1 MGIFRVEK
9 TRDYTV
15 MANHHLRNEN
25 LSLKSKGLLSQMLSL
40 PENWDY
46 TLKGLSM
53 INQESIDCIREAV
66 RELER
71 AGYIQRIRERND
83 KGHLKGTD
91 YTIFER
97 PQVEPNGGSID
108 IPHGQKNGS
117 QSSGQRVQ
125 EPINEA
131 AVATKRDSPMS
142 DTAGRQNIP
151 NNASRPVSPTR
162 DYPRLENPTL
172 DNPTQANPTQEN
184 PTLGKPILDNPT
196 QANPTQDCPT
206 LENPTQLST
215 YPSRKESSSTEPTK
229 TETRN
234 PHPSNPSPIHL
245 SNSRYESDQ
254 HNGWDGNGYEDIDSL
269 RALIHRNIEYPFIS
283 QRYSR
288 EQVDEI
294 VDIIVETLCS
304 RKTIITVAADDY
316 PVALVKD
323 KLLRL
328 NSSHIEYVLDCM
340 SQNTTII
347 RNIRKYLLAALFNA
361 SSTID
366 SYYSA
371 MVRHDQSRDASLR

>member
-1 MGIFRVEK
+1 LAIFRVEK
-9 TRDYTV
+9 TKDYTV

-40 PENWDY
+40 PDNWDY

-97 PQVEPNGGSID
+97 PQVEPNGGSSG
-108 IPHGQKNGS
+108 IPL
-117 QSSGQRVQ
+117 
-125 EPINEA
+125 
-131 AVATKRDSPMS
+131 
-142 DTAGRQNIP
+142 GRQNGSSSLGQKMQEPTYEADIETKCDSLLSDTTDRR
-151 NNASRPVSPTR
+151 NLSNGASRLASPTR

-172 DNPTQANPTQEN
+172 DIPIQANPTQEN

-196 QANPTQDCPT
+196 QANPTQGYPT
-206 LENPTQLST
+206 LGNPTQLST
-215 YPSRKESSSTEPTK
+215 YPSSKESSSTESQNTESSSTEPTN
-229 TETRN
+229 TETRT

-245 SNSRYESDQ
+245 PNSRYVSDQ
-254 HNGWDGNGYEDIDSL
+254 HDGWEGNGCEDIASL
-269 RALIHRNIEYPFIS
+269 RALVHRNIEYPFIS

-294 VDIIVETLCS
+294 VDIIVDVFCQENV
-304 RKTIITVAADDY
+304 RKV
-316 PVALVKD
+316 
-323 KLLRL
+323 
-328 NSSHIEYVLDCM
+328 
-340 SQNTTII
+340 II
-347 RNIRKYLLAALFNA
+347 RNSRF
-361 SSTID
+361 
-366 SYYSA
+366 YS
-371 MVRHDQSRDASLR
+371 

>member
-1 MGIFRVEK
+1 
-9 TRDYTV
+9 

-25 LSLKSKGLLSQMLSL
+25 LSLKSKGLLSQMLQL

-97 PQVEPNGGSID
+97 PQVEPDTDGSG
-108 IPHGQKNGS
+108 IPHGRQDGS
-117 QSSGQRVQ
+117 RSPSRIMQ
-125 EPINEA
+125 EPTNEA
-131 AVATKRDSPMS
+131 DIATKRDSLTQ
-142 DTAGRQNIP
+142 DTTDYRNMTNGT
-151 NNASRPVSPTR
+151 SRPVSPSWE
-162 DYPRLENPTL
+162 YPRLENPTL
-172 DNPTQANPTQEN
+172 DIPIQAKPTQGN
-184 PTLGKPILDNPT
+184 PTLGNPMLDIPA
-196 QANPTQDCPT
+196 QAYPTQDYPT
-206 LENPTQLST
+206 LGNPTQLST
-215 YPSRKESSSTEPTK
+215 YPSSKESSSTESPNKESSNTEPTNTK
-229 TETRN
+229 TRT

-245 SNSRYESDQ
+245 SNSRYASDQ
-254 HNGWDGNGYEDIDSL
+254 HNGWDGNGYEDISSL
-269 RALIHRNIEYPFIS
+269 RALVHRNIEYPFIS

-304 RKTIITVAADDY
+304 RKAIITVAGDDY
-316 PVALVKD
+316 QVSLVKD

-340 SQNTTII
+340 SQNSTFI

-371 MVRHDQSRDASLR
+371 MVRHDQSRDAGLR